1 MPNQS
6 EQKNILPCIIRN
18 YLINGF
24 VQTEKRT
31 LSMDDF
37 NTFIRRVESIKKNT
51 KAYAEVEQCYKIA
64 MSIL

>member
-1 MPNQS
+1 MPNQN
-6 EQKNILPCIIRN
+6 EQKNILPSIIRK

-31 LSMDDF
+31 LSMEEF

-51 KAYAEVEQCYKIA
+51 RAYEEVEECYRIA